1 MLFRHAWRAAFLLA
15 DTSGAFLAMKIHK
28 VAYDR

>member
-1 MLFRHAWRAAFLLA
+1 MFFRHAWRAAFFLA
-15 DTSGAFLAMKIHK
+15 DTSGAFLALKIK